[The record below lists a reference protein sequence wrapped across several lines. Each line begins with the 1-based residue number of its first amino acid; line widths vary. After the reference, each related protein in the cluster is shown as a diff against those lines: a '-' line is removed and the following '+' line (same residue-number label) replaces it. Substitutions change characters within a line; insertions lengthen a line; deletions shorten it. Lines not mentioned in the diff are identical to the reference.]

1 MTRTTKKA
9 SQRTQLR
16 VEANLPAKDLS
27 LATFLLLGTGK
38 HSQGGFII
46 FKDLREGKREFCFET

>member
-1 MTRTTKKA
+1 MTTTTTKA

-16 VEANLPAKDLS
+16 VEAILPAKDRS
-27 LATFLLLGTGK
+27 LATFLLPGVEK

-46 FKDLREGKREFCFET
+46 FKDPQEGKREFPF